1 MAFEIYT
8 GTASSLNDI
17 IDKMIEMWEFDESD
31 TTSSVHTAT
40 YGNAVIKGQNQ
51 ILFNGGTAV
60 SPSSSIF
67 SAGATFHVIKS
78 DTAIMATWL
87 YSNYMPAIVVGTLTN
102 TDGST
107 GKGVLF
113 QDPNQSLYAVMGEET
128 NSQWSISSLIRT
140 SDGVMQLVPYVSPV
154 GGWYFDNCYWTIID
168 TSLVKQGKYIIG
180 EDTFYIARRIAIKE
194 E

>member
-51 ILFNGGTAV
+51 ILFNGETAV
-60 SPSSSIF
+60 SPSREIF
-67 SAGATFHVIKS
+67 SAGVTFHVVKS
-78 DTAIMATWL
+78 NTAIMATWL
-87 YSNYMPAIVVGTLTN
+87 YANYPIAIVVGTLTN
-102 TDGST
+102 TDGT
-107 GKGVLF
+107 AGKGALF
-113 QDPNQSLYAVMGEET
+113 QDSNQYLYAVMGEES
-128 NSQWSISSLIRT
+128 NSQWSISSIFRT
-140 SDGVMQLVPYVSPV
+140 SDGIMQLIPYVTPT
-154 GGWYFDNCYWTIID
+154 GGWYFDNCYWTIVD
-168 TSLVKQGKYIIG
+168 TSFIKQGKYIIG